1 MDSVL
6 GNKRHEH
13 LSDASLVREVALG
26 RQDALGVVMDCHM
39 AMVLRTAYRIL
50 CDRRDAEDVTRKAFL
65 KVWKCPYDSERYEN
79 IRLWLYRIT
88 VGLCHSCLRRR
99 RLTDVL
105 SIRFRVYEDQSPV
118 AASPEEEFITKESWA
133 IFCRASLML
142 SPEQRVVYTLI
153 ELEMLSMEEVVV
165 ITGMSSERI
174 GNDLDAAVEAV
185 RQELERYGKVR

>member
-1 MDSVL
+1 MDSAH

-26 RQDALGVVMDCHM
+26 RQAALRVIMDRHM

-50 CDRRDAEDVTRKAFL
+50 CDRTDAEEVTRKAFL
-65 KVWKCPYDSERYEN
+65 KVWKCTYDSERYEN

-88 VGLCHSCLRRR
+88 VGLCHSCLSRR

-133 IFCRASLML
+133 IFCRASQVL
-142 SPEQRVVYTLI
+142 SPEQRIVSTLI
-153 ELEMLSMEEVVV
+153 ELDMLSMEDVAV
-165 ITGMSSERI
+165 I
-174 GNDLDAAVEAV
+174 DL
-185 RQELERYGKVR
+185 